1 MGGGHLT
8 SIAGTGSGAFANKN
22 CPHGRA
28 FEPFFF
34 QKPGVCP
41 GVCSGGGVF
50 AAGIDSHITA
60 TKIYGNL
67 HSFYFGY
74 VFDQWNLQ
82 LYAAAGPSGSTNDA
96 NS

>member
-1 MGGGHLT
+1 MPTKIARTAGHL
-8 SIAGTGSGAFANKN
+8 NL
-22 CPHGRA
+22 
-28 FEPFFF
+28 FFF
-34 QKPGVCP
+34 KSPEYAQGFAR
-41 GVCSGGGVF
+41 GGGVF

-82 LYAAAGPSGSTNDA
+82 FYAAAGPSGSTNDA